1 MIASCSLVKFSH
13 TGALNF
19 CGAESM
25 QDRSPL
31 SKEIFRNA
39 MARLASAVTIITT
52 DGENGRHG
60 FTASAVCSVSDEPAT
75 LLVCV
80 NRTASTHAHL
90 VQNGLLAI
98 NILAHEQEELSTLFG
113 SSRFDM
119 QTRFASGSWRKGEIG
134 MPVLEGALVSLECR
148 ISLTQEI
155 GTHSVFFVEPLCAEF
170 TQEEAS
176 GLVWFDRAYRR
187 A

>member
-1 MIASCSLVKFSH
+1 MP
-13 TGALNF
+13 
-19 CGAESM
+19 
-25 QDRSPL
+25 DRAPL
-31 SKEIFRNA
+31 SKEIFRDA

-60 FTASAVCSVSDEPAT
+60 FTASAVCSVSDDPAT

-80 NRTASTHAHL
+80 NRSASTHAHL
-90 VQNGLLAI
+90 VKHGLLAI
-98 NILAHEQEELSTLFG
+98 NILAHEQEALSTLFG
-113 SSRFDM
+113 SSKYAM
-119 QTRFASGSWRKGEIG
+119 ETRFASGNWRRGELG
-134 MPVLEGALVSLECR
+134 LPVLEGALVTLECR

-170 TQEEAS
+170 AREGAS

>member
-1 MIASCSLVKFSH
+1 MP
-13 TGALNF
+13 
-19 CGAESM
+19 
-25 QDRSPL
+25 DRAPL
-31 SKEIFRNA
+31 SKEIFRDA

-60 FTASAVCSVSDEPAT
+60 FTASAVCSVSDDPAT

-80 NRTASTHAHL
+80 NRSASTHAHL
-90 VQNGLLAI
+90 VRHNMLAI
-98 NILAHEQEELSTLFG
+98 NILAHEQEALSTLFG
-113 SSRFDM
+113 SSRYDM
-119 QTRFASGSWRKGEIG
+119 ETRFASGAWRKGELG
-134 MPVLEGALVSLECR
+134 MPLLEGALVTLECR

-170 TQEEAS
+170 AREEVS
-176 GLVWFDRAYRR
+176 GLVWFDRAYRK

>member
-1 MIASCSLVKFSH
+1 MP
-13 TGALNF
+13 
-19 CGAESM
+19 
-25 QDRSPL
+25 DRAPI
-31 SKEIFRNA
+31 SKEIFRDA

-52 DGENGRHG
+52 DGEDGRHG
-60 FTASAVCSVSDEPAT
+60 FTASAVCSVSDDPAT

-90 VQNGLLAI
+90 VRHGLLAI
-98 NILAHEQEELSTLFG
+98 NILAHEQESLSTLFG
-113 SSRFDM
+113 SSRTDM
-119 QTRFASGSWRKGEIG
+119 TTRFAAGVWRKGELG
-134 MPVLEGALVSLECR
+134 MPLLQGALVTLECR

-170 TQEEAS
+170 NRDGST

-187 A
+187 T

>member
-1 MIASCSLVKFSH
+1 
-13 TGALNF
+13 
-19 CGAESM
+19 M

-31 SKEIFRNA
+31 SKEIFRDA

-60 FTASAVCSVSDEPAT
+60 FTASAVCSVSDDPAT

-80 NRTASTHAHL
+80 NRSASTHAHL
-90 VQNGLLAI
+90 VTHGLLAI
-98 NILAHEQEELSTLFG
+98 NILAHEQEALSSLFG
-113 SSRFDM
+113 SSRYDM
-119 QTRFASGSWRKGEIG
+119 EARFNAGTWRKGEIG
-134 MPVLEGALVSLECR
+134 MPILEGALVSLECR

-170 TQEEAS
+170 TRQETS

>member
-1 MIASCSLVKFSH
+1 MP
-13 TGALNF
+13 
-19 CGAESM
+19 
-25 QDRSPL
+25 DRAPL
-31 SKEIFRNA
+31 SKEIFRDA

-60 FTASAVCSVSDEPAT
+60 FTASAVCSVSDDPAT

-80 NRTASTHAHL
+80 NRSASTHAHL
-90 VQNGLLAI
+90 VRHGMLAI
-98 NILAHEQEELSTLFG
+98 NILTHDQEALSSLFG
-113 SSRFDM
+113 SSRIEMD
-119 QTRFASGSWRKGEIG
+119 TRFAAGNWRQGELG
-134 MPVLEGALVSLECR
+134 MPLLEGALVTLECR

-170 TQEEAS
+170 NRDEAS

>member
-1 MIASCSLVKFSH
+1 MP
-13 TGALNF
+13 
-19 CGAESM
+19 
-25 QDRSPL
+25 DRAPL
-31 SKEIFRNA
+31 SKEIFRDA

-60 FTASAVCSVSDEPAT
+60 FTASAVCSVSDDPAT

-80 NRTASTHAHL
+80 NRSASTHAHL
-90 VQNGLLAI
+90 VRHGMLAI
-98 NILAHEQEELSTLFG
+98 NILTHDQEALSSLFG
-113 SSRFDM
+113 SSRIEMD
-119 QTRFASGSWRKGEIG
+119 TRFSAGNWRQGELG
-134 MPVLEGALVSLECR
+134 MPLLEGALVTLECR

-170 TQEEAS
+170 NRDEVS